1 MMATSLHQGTVIRV
15 VDSAGEPIRKKGSI
29 DFFAM
34 GGDINCTNDLLQTPL
49 HIAISVGN
57 NMVVKQLLDKRSE
70 INLSV
75 SEKCSIPTSEV
86 DRGGARG
93 AMAPPII
100 VPLPGN
106 PEQVTNTLQK
116 FSKNL
121 KFGDY
126 HLPHHCS
133 FFSTKYLVV
142 SITSTT

>member
-1 MMATSLHQGTVIRV
+1 MVIQKRAEFFLNQPFNLLINISYTEQVYHPEDHQALMMATSLHQGTVIRV

-75 SEKCSIPTSEV
+75 SEKCSATYLYKSNYL
-86 DRGGARG
+86 
-93 AMAPPII
+93 II
-100 VPLPGN
+100 Y
-106 PEQVTNTLQK
+106 T
-116 FSKNL
+116 
-121 KFGDY
+121 Y
-126 HLPHHCS
+126 
-133 FFSTKYLVV
+133 
-142 SITSTT
+142 

>member
-1 MMATSLHQGTVIRV
+1 MVIQKRADFFLNQPFNLLINISYTEQVYHPEDHQALMMATSLHQGTVIRV

-75 SEKCSIPTSEV
+75 SEKCSATYLYKSNYL
-86 DRGGARG
+86 
-93 AMAPPII
+93 II
-100 VPLPGN
+100 Y
-106 PEQVTNTLQK
+106 T
-116 FSKNL
+116 
-121 KFGDY
+121 Y
-126 HLPHHCS
+126 
-133 FFSTKYLVV
+133 
-142 SITSTT
+142 

>member
-75 SEKCSIPTSEV
+75 SEKCSIPTYLYESLL
-86 DRGGARG
+86 D
-93 AMAPPII
+93 
-100 VPLPGN
+100 
-106 PEQVTNTLQK
+106 
-116 FSKNL
+116 
-121 KFGDY
+121 
-126 HLPHHCS
+126 HL
-133 FFSTKYLVV
+133 YLLI
-142 SITSTT
+142 SNY

>member
-75 SEKCSIPTSEV
+75 SKSGSTYLDESLKSTY
-86 DRGGARG
+86 
-93 AMAPPII
+93 PII
-100 VPLPGN
+100 Y
-106 PEQVTNTLQK
+106 T
-116 FSKNL
+116 
-121 KFGDY
+121 Y
-126 HLPHHCS
+126 
-133 FFSTKYLVV
+133 
-142 SITSTT
+142 